1 MSDLFVAGEWFGQ
14 RSPMLTIGNRTFTL
28 WAFDD
33 RGRAIDPGAVASWWN
48 HMAKTLF
55 TNLWAP
61 GPADAQRTVAV
72 DPQLTVHLVNAAEGA
87 LDQTL
92 RSRVNTTALNGTGA
106 VLTKGN
112 GAANLSFTNAPSG
125 ADDAPVPR
133 LAMLPNGQY
142 GANVALYPNGPVH
155 ADLTRDYIRVGVVD
169 VEGHLVGQARKAD
182 SGASDEASRRA
193 DDQNRAT
200 TRVAVNAVAPAGLT
214 MHTSLDA
221 VATAMIGS
229 LGANPS
235 TLVIPALDREYG
247 GRVAPTFPNG
257 APPTAPPTITA
268 RALTG
273 GGLGGQ
279 HGRIDAQVVLL
290 QLAFEGWDVTGSWLR
305 VWPHGFDAETGRH
318 VALDGGA
325 GVTLAGGTANVI
337 VTLPDGVSPVAGG
350 EERSDLADAGC
361 DVLVVTGSGNATFAD
376 VRFARPEPVDGDAI
390 AVTAADQL
398 FACEVGAL
406 TSTAAL
412 AARDHAVLGRGGRL
426 VRPRRPDLGRRRR
439 LRRQRRRVDHRRR
452 RRGRHGA
459 GVRRR
464 GAGRRPRHR

>member
-1 MSDLFVAGEWFGQ
+1 
-14 RSPMLTIGNRTFTL
+14 
-28 WAFDD
+28 
-33 RGRAIDPGAVASWWN
+33 
-48 HMAKTLF
+48 
-55 TNLWAP
+55 
-61 GPADAQRTVAV
+61 
-72 DPQLTVHLVNAAEGA
+72 
-87 LDQTL
+87 
-92 RSRVNTTALNGTGA
+92 
-106 VLTKGN
+106 
-112 GAANLSFTNAPSG
+112 
-125 ADDAPVPR
+125 
-133 LAMLPNGQY
+133 
-142 GANVALYPNGPVH
+142 
-155 ADLTRDYIRVGVVD
+155 
-169 VEGHLVGQARKAD
+169 
-182 SGASDEASRRA
+182 
-193 DDQNRAT
+193 
-200 TRVAVNAVAPAGLT
+200 

-221 VATAMIGS
+221 VATAMIGG

-235 TLVIPALDREYG
+235 TLVMPALDREYG
-247 GRVAPTFPNG
+247 GLVAPTFPDG

-290 QLAFEGWDVTGSWLR
+290 QLAFEGWDVTGSWVR

-412 AARDHAVLGRGGRL
+412 PPGFTLFSAEADGSFALVDRTSVAAGGFAGSVDASITGDDVVVVTVPAFVDEEPGDVHATGDLAAGTVTELGRTGLDQPFAPGLPHPTMEFYDAAVTNGAATAGVTATIAAAGGLRHHH
-426 VRPRRPDLGRRRR
+426 DLPPHNLGHPARRRR
-439 LRRQRRRVDHRRR
+439 
-452 RRGRHGA
+452 A
-459 GVRRR
+459 
-464 GAGRRPRHR
+464 RRPGSA